1 MGLLKMKNE
10 PDERLSIILNALQ
23 RGEVGLNDARQ
34 NMLQRVP
41 ESGDWAVFQHRIA
54 PIDLVWLTAK
64 TGDRFCIFRGEELDI
79 LLHDGKDAG
88 AYDHLLRTL
97 LKTSNLKLTAESSPG
112 ALEPIIW
119 NAEEGE
125 EWTENSD

>member
-1 MGLLKMKNE
+1 MKNE
-10 PDERLSIILNALQ
+10 LHERLSIILNALQ

-34 NMLQRVP
+34 KMLQRVP

-54 PIDLVWLTAK
+54 PIDIVWLTAK

-88 AYDHLLRTL
+88 AYDHLLMTL
-97 LKTSNLKLTAESSPG
+97 LKTSDIILTSESSPG
-112 ALEPIIW
+112 TLEPIL
-119 NAEEGE
+119 NNRGE
-125 EWTENSD
+125 